1 MSKLSVY
8 KICISVHIAQV
19 YKYNQKLK
27 KGDSFQIL
35 LCIISACR
43 ACVFTY
49 ASITKALQDVL

>member
-8 KICISVHIAQV
+8 IICISVHIAQCISI
-19 YKYNQKLK
+19 QKLN

-35 LCIISACR
+35 LCIVSACR

-49 ASITKALQDVL
+49 ASITKAL

>member
-8 KICISVHIAQV
+8 IICISVHSAQCISI
-19 YKYNQKLK
+19 QKLK

-35 LCIISACR
+35 LCIVSACR